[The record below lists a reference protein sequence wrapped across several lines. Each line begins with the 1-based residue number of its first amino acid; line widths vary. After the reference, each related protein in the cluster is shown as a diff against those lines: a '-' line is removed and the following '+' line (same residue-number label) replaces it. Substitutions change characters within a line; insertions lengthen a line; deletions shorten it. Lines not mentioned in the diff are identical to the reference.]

1 MAIPNWLQRDENYEP
16 VPGRDRFIDKSI
28 QGLLRVLR
36 RCYKVDGAVRNGW
49 GHPLLKLVDALLVCF
64 VVILATTPQF
74 LYVPL
79 TWLCVR
85 LALLSGRQSY
95 LILKVAF
102 TAALINL
109 VVLLPAYFWLGQTR
123 APFIAIKIFMT
134 VTAMQLFSLTTDWNG
149 VLRAFKWLGVPAG
162 LIFVLHITLKYIF
175 VLGRVAL
182 SMMYALRLRSVGR
195 GHHNGH
201 SLGGVMGL
209 LFLRSRE
216 QAQALYWGMVCR
228 GFDGTYR
235 TAGGQTRPWSWWDGL
250 LVIVDAFILYAFIV
264 GGRSL

>member
-1 MAIPNWLQRDENYEP
+1 MAIPDWLKQDENYEP
-16 VPGRDRFIDKSI
+16 VSGRDRFIDKSI

-36 RCYKVDGAVRNGW
+36 RCYAVDGAVRNGW
-49 GHPLLKLVDALLVCF
+49 GHPLLKLVDALLVCV
-64 VVILATTPQF
+64 VVIMATVPQF

-79 TWLCVR
+79 AWLLVR
-85 LALLSGRQSY
+85 LAALSGRQSY
-95 LILKVAF
+95 VILKVAF
-102 TAALINL
+102 IAAFINL
-109 VVLLPAYFWLGQTR
+109 MVLLPAYFWLGQTR
-123 APFIAIKIFMT
+123 APLMAIKIFMT
-134 VTAMQLFSLTTDWNG
+134 VMAMQLFSLTTDWNG
-149 VLRAFKWLGVPAG
+149 VLRAFKWLRVPAG
-162 LIFVLHITLKYIF
+162 LVFILHITLKYIF

-195 GHHNGH
+195 GRHNGH

-235 TAGGQTRPWSWWDGL
+235 PSLGHKHQWRWWDGL
-250 LVIVDAFILYAFIV
+250 IGIIDVFILYAFIV
-264 GGRSL
+264 GGR

>member
-1 MAIPNWLQRDENYEP
+1 MAIPNWLQQNENYAP
-16 VPGRDRFIDKSI
+16 APGRDRFIDKSI

-36 RCYKVDGAVRNGW
+36 RCYAVDGAVRNGW

-64 VVILATTPQF
+64 VVITATIPQF

-79 TWLCVR
+79 AWLCVR

-102 TAALINL
+102 TAAIINL
-109 VVLLPAYFWLGQTR
+109 IVLLPAYFWMGQTR
-123 APFIAIKIFMT
+123 APLIAIKIFMT

-149 VLRAFKWLGVPAG
+149 VLRAFKWLRVPAG
-162 LIFVLHITLKYIF
+162 LVFILHITLKYIF

-195 GHHNGH
+195 GRNNGH
-201 SLGGVMGL
+201 SLGGVMGM

-235 TAGGQTRPWSWWDGL
+235 AVKAGKTKWSLWDGL
-250 LVIVDAFILYAFIV
+250 IVVVDVFILYAFIV
-264 GGRSL
+264 GGR